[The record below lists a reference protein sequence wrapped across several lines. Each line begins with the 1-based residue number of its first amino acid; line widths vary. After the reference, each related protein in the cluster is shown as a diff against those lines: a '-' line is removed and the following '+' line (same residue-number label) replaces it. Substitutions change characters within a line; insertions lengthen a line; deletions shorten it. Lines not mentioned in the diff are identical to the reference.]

1 MIFGQN
7 EQKITKHGVIW
18 RSETMKDKLPL
29 GGRPDN
35 YIIEKLKEWIEKEKQ
50 EIISDE
56 RFNYPP
62 AQVQINAPLALI
74 QLNME
79 SRMQC
84 LKEIE
89 TQILEMEK

>member
-1 MIFGQN
+1 MNQ
-7 EQKITKHGVIW
+7 
-18 RSETMKDKLPL
+18 KLPL

-50 EIISDE
+50 EIINDE
-56 RFNYPP
+56 RFSYPP

-74 QLNME
+74 QVNMKA
-79 SRMQC
+79 RIQC

-89 TQILEMEK
+89 TQILEME